1 MKTFIMYDIKDNK
14 IRNKLIKFLRNLG
27 FLRIQKSV
35 FLGDISN
42 NIFNILEY
50 NISKIIN
57 IHFDSIYIF
66 SISENEYKKCIF
78 MDKRKI
84 QLILEANA
92 LIL

>member
-84 QLILEANA
+84 QFILEANA

>member
-1 MKTFIMYDIKDNK
+1 MYDIKDNK

-35 FLGDISN
+35 FLGDISK
-42 NIFNILEY
+42 NIFDILED